1 MLQTAKHQDIQ
12 PIQNLSKRRKKGN
25 KMTKKL
31 RNDSSEDKKRT
42 ETKENMWWNE
52 IKTEEKKFT
61 HKFQKGC

>member
-42 ETKENMWWNE
+42 ETKENM
-52 IKTEEKKFT
+52 
-61 HKFQKGC
+61 